1 MDLRT
6 ALGNIHRDPDWWR
19 KVLTGGALTL
29 TVFGA
34 PWSAGL
40 AVESLENV
48 RRGYPS
54 PLPPSVDF
62 GGRYVIGLFALIIDF
77 LFFAIPLFVLGMLFI
92 CGIGSMAFSQSGQVS
107 PLISGGAAAV
117 IALFLLAVFA
127 SSIAP
132 AGRLIYSAEGDIEQA
147 LSMAT
152 VRRAFDPQL
161 RGAYARARLRSL
173 VGYIPF
179 TLFLAILWLTSGLV
193 FPGSWLLTLILLWLA
208 CSALTYAHLVVA
220 QLYGDA
226 ERASW

>member
-6 ALGNIHRDPDWWR
+6 ALGNIHRDPHWWR

-29 TVFGA
+29 TVFGT
-34 PWSAGL
+34 PWAAGL

-62 GGRYVIGLFALIIDF
+62 GGRYLIGLFALIIDF
-77 LFFAIPLFVLGMLFI
+77 LFFAVPLFVLGMLFI

-117 IALFLLAVFA
+117 IALILIVIFA
-127 SSIAP
+127 SSISP
-132 AGRLIYSAEGDIEQA
+132 AGRLIYSFDGDIEQA
-147 LSMAT
+147 LSIAT

-161 RGAYARARLRSL
+161 RGAYARARLLSL
-173 VGYIPF
+173 VGYIP
-179 TLFLAILWLTSGLV
+179 LVIILAILWLTSGLV
-193 FPGSWLLTLILLWLA
+193 FPGSWLLTLVLLWLA
-208 CSALTYAHLVVA
+208 GSALTYAHLVVA
-220 QLYGDA
+220 QLYGDIGSA
-226 ERASW
+226 RW